1 MKSSPAKQG
10 SLRQALTA
18 GAAILSLTA
27 TALVPAPA
35 CAQFGGIVYDP
46 SNYAQNVLTAA
57 RTLEQIN
64 NQIRSLQNQATS
76 LINEA
81 RNLASLPVT
90 VLAPLQQQIQQTQ
103 ALLGQAQRMA
113 YNVQQIQTE
122 FARQYKSMD
131 LTTSQRTMVEGAES
145 RWQNSVAAFEDA
157 LKVQAGA
164 VANIEG
170 TRNAVHDL
178 VTASQSATGAL
189 QAAQAG
195 NQLLAVQAQ
204 QLADLIASVTAL
216 GRAQTLD
223 AANSAA
229 AKAQAREQLRRFL
242 TPGRGYVP
250 TSVKIFRN

>member
-1 MKSSPAKQG
+1 MKSRPQK
-10 SLRQALTA
+10 SLGFRQMLAAGTA
-18 GAAILSLTA
+18 VLSMTV

-35 CAQFGGIVYDP
+35 YAQFGGIVYDP

-64 NQIRSLQNQATS
+64 NQIRQLQNQATS

-81 RNLASLPVT
+81 RNLASLPT
-90 VLAPLQQQIQQTQ
+90 SVLAPLQQQIRQTQ
-103 ALLGQAQRMA
+103 QLLSEAQRMA

-131 LTTSQRTMVEGAES
+131 LTAPQRAMVDGAEG

-170 TRNAVHDL
+170 TRSAVNDI

-195 NQLLAVQAQ
+195 NQLLAVQSQ
-204 QLADLIASVTAL
+204 QLTDLIASVTAM

-223 AANSAA
+223 AANNAA

-242 TPGRGYVP
+242 APGRGYVP
-250 TSVKIFRN
+250 TTAQMFRN